1 MTTLNVLSLRR
12 WAQLDPAEQQRI
24 MARATAGIFD
34 PKLLGAIGEIYADV
48 AARGDQAVADATA
61 KFDKVTIAADD
72 LLVSQA
78 EIDAAH
84 ATIAPE
90 LLDAIRVGIASVT
103 AFNEAQLASSPN
115 WRTEIRPGVTVGERH
130 HPIPSAGLFVPC
142 GKGSFPSV
150 LVMIGTPAV
159 VAGVPEITVVVP
171 PLPGTTVVDP
181 GVLATAKELGIAR
194 VLRANGP
201 AGVAAVV
208 LGTQT
213 IRKVSKIVGPGSPAV
228 TAAQILAQIHGVG
241 TNMLCG
247 PSESLILADD
257 SIDPIRLTA
266 DLLNEAEHGAD
277 SAALLVTDSMAV
289 IEAVDAEL
297 VRQVG
302 ALPEPRASY
311 ARSALS
317 NLGGAFLFDTMDEA
331 TAFAGDYAPEHMQ
344 IATRDPEATF
354 AKLTYAGE
362 VLLGQHSPVSAAN
375 FTIGVPATLP
385 TGGFARING
394 GVTSRTFMTTASIG
408 ELTEDGLRSL
418 APATLALADHEGFPA
433 HANALRIRGMG

>member
-1 MTTLNVLSLRR
+1 MNVLTLRR
-12 WAQLDPAEQQRI
+12 WRDLDAAEQARI
-24 MARATAGIFD
+24 MGRATASILD
-34 PKLLGAIGEIYADV
+34 PKLLASIGEIYADV

-61 KFDKVTIAADD
+61 RFDKVVIAPDE

-78 EIDAAH
+78 AIDEAH
-84 ATIAPE
+84 ASIDPA
-90 LLDAIRVGIASVT
+90 LLDAIRVAIAQVR
-103 AFNEAQLASSPN
+103 AFNEAQLAASPS
-115 WRTEIRPGVTVGERH
+115 WRKETRPGVVVGERH

-159 VAGVPEITVVVP
+159 VAGVPDITVVVP
-171 PLPGTTVVDP
+171 PLPGTDRVDP
-181 GVLATAKELGIAR
+181 GVLATAKELGMTRI
-194 VLRANGP
+194 VRANGP

-208 LGTQT
+208 LGTQS
-213 IRKVSKIVGPGSPAV
+213 IGRVAKIVGPGSPAV
-228 TAAQILAQIHGVG
+228 TAAQILAQVHGVG

-247 PSESLILADD
+247 PSESMVLADD
-257 SIDPIRLTA
+257 SIDVVRLTA

-289 IEAVDAEL
+289 IEAVDAEMA
-297 VRQVG
+297 RQVA

-317 NLGGAFLFDTMDEA
+317 NLGGAFLFDSMDEA

-344 IATRDPEATF
+344 IATRDPEATL

-394 GVTSRTFMTTASIG
+394 GVTARTFMTTASVAR
-408 ELTEDGLRSL
+408 LTEDGLRSL
-418 APATLALADHEGFPA
+418 AAPTLALADHEGFPA

>member
-1 MTTLNVLSLRR
+1 MNVLTLRR
-12 WAQLDPAEQQRI
+12 WSKLDAAEQARI
-24 MARATAGIFD
+24 MGRATASILD
-34 PKLLGAIGEIYADV
+34 PELLAAIGEIYADV
-48 AARGDQAVADATA
+48 QARGDQAVADATL

-72 LLVSQA
+72 LLVSEA
-78 EIDAAH
+78 AIDEAH
-84 ATIAPE
+84 ATIAPA
-90 LLDAIRVGIASVT
+90 LLDAIRTAIVSVR
-103 AFNEAQLASSPN
+103 AFNEAQLAASPD
-115 WRTEIRPGVTVGERH
+115 WRKEIRPGVEVGERH

-171 PLPGTTVVDP
+171 PLPGTDRVDP
-181 GVLATAKELGIAR
+181 GVLATARELGITR
-194 VLRANGP
+194 IVRANGP

-213 IRKVSKIVGPGSPAV
+213 IGRVSKIVGPGSPAV
-228 TAAQILAQIHGVG
+228 TAAQVLAQLHGVG

-257 SIDPIRLTA
+257 SIDPVRLTA

-289 IEAVDAEL
+289 VEAVDAEMA
-297 VRQVG
+297 RQVA

-317 NLGGAFLFDTMDEA
+317 NLGGAFLFDTMDEEV
-331 TAFAGDYAPEHMQ
+331 AFAGDYAPEHMQ

-362 VLLGQHSPVSAAN
+362 VLLGQDSPVSAAN

-394 GVTSRTFMTTASIG
+394 GVTSRTFMTTASTAK
-408 ELTEDGLRSL
+408 LTEDGLRSL